1 MWHLEVES
9 LLVLKNNRGV
19 EDNRVRKLDYA
30 VQINKTLLT
39 RLIKN
44 QHITL
49 FSPNEVPGLYEAFF
63 SDQEEF
69 ERLYTQYEADASIR
83 KKQIPA
89 IELFSSM
96 MQERASTGRIYI
108 HFVDHSNTHSPFNPK
123 KAPIHM
129 SNLCVA
135 GDTLITIKDTS
146 NGEPVHTQIANK
158 VNEWVKVW
166 NGVEWTDA
174 YVVCTSKEPKKL
186 YPVKLRIYRK
196 DSAYSKDVI
205 IYATEEH
212 RWFVKGKMSQA
223 DELASIEKRTF
234 ELEAGDLMTAIFRFQ
249 NGLGVNDEAIVLE
262 IDKEG
267 YKEEPTYCYKEP
279 KTGKAIFNGLLTGQC
294 VEIAL
299 PTVPLNDVKD
309 PEGELALCVLAAVNV
324 GETSIEEMPAVTDIL
339 VRFLDALLDYQDYAV
354 PAAAHST
361 LTRRPLGIGI
371 INYAYWLTKQG
382 IRMSDDEAAPVT
394 HTLMEHLQ
402 YSAMKASV
410 ELAKE
415 KGRCPGFDD
424 LVLKDGILP
433 IDTYKRDIDKF
444 APPIYEC
451 DWESLR
457 EEIKE
462 HGIRNSTLTAMMP
475 SESSSQVS
483 NATNGIEPPRSL
495 VTVKASKDGILKQ
508 VVPEILRLGL
518 EYETL
523 WELKDMEHY
532 FRLMAVIQKFTCQS
546 ISTNTSYD
554 PKRYP
559 GEKVPMT
566 VLLKDLTTAYK
577 YGLKTLYYH
586 HTRDGAD
593 DRQGD
598 IDDDGCAGGACKI

>member
-19 EDNRVRKLDYA
+19 EDNRVRKVDYG
-30 VQINKTLLT
+30 VQINKTLYT

-49 FSPNEVPGLYEAFF
+49 FSPNEVPGLYDAFF
-63 SDQEEF
+63 EDQEEF
-69 ERLYTQYEADASIR
+69 ERLYAQYEKDDSIR
-83 KKQIPA
+83 KKQVPA

-108 HFVDHSNTHSPFNPK
+108 MNVDHSNTRSPFNPK

-129 SNLCVA
+129 SNLC
-135 GDTLITIKDTS
+135 
-146 NGEPVHTQIANK
+146 
-158 VNEWVKVW
+158 
-166 NGVEWTDA
+166 
-174 YVVCTSKEPKKL
+174 
-186 YPVKLRIYRK
+186 
-196 DSAYSKDVI
+196 
-205 IYATEEH
+205 TE
-212 RWFVKGKMSQA
+212 
-223 DELASIEKRTF
+223 T
-234 ELEAGDLMTAIFRFQ
+234 
-249 NGLGVNDEAIVLE
+249 N
-262 IDKEG
+262 
-267 YKEEPTYCYKEP
+267 
-279 KTGKAIFNGLLTGQC
+279 
-294 VEIAL
+294 L
-299 PTVPLNDVKD
+299 PTKSISYANPE
-309 PEGELALCVLAAVNV
+309 EGEISLCVLAAVNV
-324 GETSIEEMPAVTDIL
+324 GECQDKHELHQASAIL
-339 VRFLDALLDYQDYAV
+339 VRALDAVIDYQTYPV
-354 PAAAHST
+354 RAAEIST
-361 LTRRPLGIGI
+361 KLRRPIGIGI

-382 IRMSDDEAAPVT
+382 IRMSDDKAALVT

-451 DWESLR
+451 DWEGLR
-457 EEIKE
+457 EEIKK

-566 VLLKDLTTAYK
+566 VLLRDLTTAYK

-598 IDDDGCAGGACKI
+598 IEDDGCAGGACKI